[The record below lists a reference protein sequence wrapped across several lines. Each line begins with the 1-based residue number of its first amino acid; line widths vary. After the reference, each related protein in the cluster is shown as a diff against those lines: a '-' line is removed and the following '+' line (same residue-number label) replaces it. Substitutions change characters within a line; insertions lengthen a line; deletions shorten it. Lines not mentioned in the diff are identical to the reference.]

1 MDSKITDVVG
11 ITLSSIFTAV
21 QTNDVF
27 RIISLVLTILTT
39 CVVLGRNIYEWY
51 VEAKKDGKITPDEL
65 KKGVDIAQDGI
76 KDIIDIVGK
85 NKEGKDE

>member
-21 QTNDVF
+21 QTNEVF
-27 RIISLVLTILTT
+27 RIISLILTILTT

-65 KKGVDIAQDGI
+65 KKGIDIAQDGI
-76 KDIIDIVGK
+76 KDIIDIVDK